1 MSVRNTTNRLYNIW
15 GCMKQRCNNPKH
27 TAAAW
32 YHDKGIRV
40 CDEWNTSFKSFETWA
55 LCNGYA
61 DDLSIDRIDSDK
73 NYCPENCRWIPIA
86 ENRRRAIQSRA
97 IQTKSMGGTRVQKQ
111 TGKYMVTRSSDRF
124 SVLDYDTWDCVVKTG
139 LSRKAAVQCI
149 DDCVGSYP
157 FLRRLYSIR
166 ISGKHTKEG
175 DHVLP
180 KYFIT
185 TRNERS

>member
-1 MSVRNTTNRLYNIW
+1 MSVRNATNRLYNIW
-15 GCMKQRCNNPKH
+15 SCMKQRCNNPNH

-40 CDEWNTSFKSFETWA
+40 CDEWNTNFDSFETWA

-61 DDLSIDRIDSDK
+61 DDLSIDRIDSDG

-86 ENRRRAIQSRA
+86 ENRRRAK
-97 IQTKSMGGTRVQKQ
+97 QTKSTGRTRPQPQK
-111 TGKYMVTRSSDRF
+111 GKYMVTRSSDRF
-124 SVLDYDTWDCVVKTG
+124 SVFDYDTWDCVVRTG
-139 LSRKAAVQCI
+139 LSRKAAVQCV
-149 DDCVGSYP
+149 DDCVGRYP

-166 ISGKHTKEG
+166 VAGKHSKEG

-180 KYFIT
+180 QYFRAI
-185 TRNERS
+185 RNG

>member
-40 CDEWNTSFKSFETWA
+40 CDEWNTNFKSFETWA

-86 ENRRRAIQSRA
+86 ENRRRAIQNCLNISSQQETKGVEIMSVSEKKKILDEIAALPPQLRSRA
-97 IQTKSMGGTRVQKQ
+97 LDILTGAKMGLEYAEKKEKTHGE
-111 TGKYMVTRSSDRF
+111 DRR
-124 SVLDYDTWDCVVKTG
+124 D
-139 LSRKAAVQCI
+139 
-149 DDCVGSYP
+149 
-157 FLRRLYSIR
+157 
-166 ISGKHTKEG
+166 
-175 DHVLP
+175 
-180 KYFIT
+180 
-185 TRNERS
+185 